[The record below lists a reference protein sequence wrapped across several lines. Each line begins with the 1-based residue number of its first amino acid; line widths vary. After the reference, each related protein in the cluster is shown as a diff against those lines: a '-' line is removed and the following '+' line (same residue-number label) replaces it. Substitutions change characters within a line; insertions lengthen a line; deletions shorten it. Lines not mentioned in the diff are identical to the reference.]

1 VPDTLKKAPED
12 KDFVKIPPFSWLFP
26 LSSIAID
33 NAYKNNANKNDVVY
47 TLIDNVTTLI
57 NKSNA
62 PITELCKDIIDQ
74 IKNKLCHF
82 NFIRYLAFLDKSGST
97 KYHQLLTHIKDR
109 NPYIN
114 CHEDNIKKL
123 HTYNNNLLSKKM
135 LSRQL

>member
-1 VPDTLKKAPED
+1 MPDTLKEAPKD
-12 KDFVKIPPFSWLFP
+12 KDFVKIPPFSWLLP
-26 LSSIAID
+26 LSSIDID
-33 NAYKNNANKNDVVY
+33 DANKNDAVY
-47 TLIDNVTTLI
+47 TLIGNVTTLI
-57 NKSNA
+57 NDSNA
-62 PITELCKDIIDQ
+62 PIKELCKDIIDQ

-114 CHEDNIKKL
+114 CHEDYIKKL

>member
-1 VPDTLKKAPED
+1 MPDTLKKAPKD
-12 KDFVKIPPFSWLFP
+12 TDFVKTPPFSWL
-26 LSSIAID
+26 LSLSYIAI
-33 NAYKNNANKNDVVY
+33 NNANKNDVVY